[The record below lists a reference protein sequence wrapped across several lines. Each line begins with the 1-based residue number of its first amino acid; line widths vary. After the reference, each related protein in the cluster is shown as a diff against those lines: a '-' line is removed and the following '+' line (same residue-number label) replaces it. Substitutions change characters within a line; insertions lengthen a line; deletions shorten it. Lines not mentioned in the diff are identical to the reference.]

1 MAKEKGYSDV
11 LYLDSV
17 HKKYLEEVS
26 SCNVFVVKVWCH
38 SLFEFCMH
46 FIGFFLSFVC
56 LHLLLSCYP
65 SFSGHKLCLNMIFQ
79 S

>member
-46 FIGFFLSFVC
+46 FIGFFYHLFV
-56 LHLLLSCYP
+56 SCYP
-65 SFSGHKLCLNMIFQ
+65 SFPGHKLCLNMIFQ

>member
-38 SLFEFCMH
+38 TLFEFCMH
-46 FIGFFLSFVC
+46 FNGFFYHLFVSIC
-56 LHLLLSCYP
+56 
-65 SFSGHKLCLNMIFQ
+65 F
-79 S
+79 